1 MNLRCEKRERI
12 VYNWQ
17 KSPAHDS
24 ERHSVFQHFSAF
36 AAAEADRPSLVSIGV
51 FDGVHRG
58 HQYLIQQLVD
68 EAQRR
73 QQRAVIVTFFPHPDV
88 VLRGISGR
96 YYLTTPEYRAELL
109 GRLGVE
115 AVITLPFDDRLRH
128 QRAAA
133 FVDELLTHL
142 KLSSL
147 WITAD
152 FALGYQREGDFAFLS
167 AQGQAKGFEVHPVDL
182 LMQNG
187 GEVIRSSAIREVLQH
202 GEVDRAERLLG
213 RHYHV
218 SGEVVH
224 GDQRGRTIGFPTAN
238 LAVWDE
244 LVLPANGVYAGW
256 ALLNGEK
263 FAAVTN
269 IGVRPTFDGVQTRV
283 EAHLL
288 DFDRDIYG
296 QTLAFD
302 FVARLRG
309 EQKFSGIEALVA
321 QIRTDV
327 EQGRKLL
334 GA

>member
-1 MNLRCEKRERI
+1 MKHQHVKWQCI
-12 VYNWQ
+12 VYNWHG
-17 KSPAHDS
+17 STANHS
-24 ERHSVFQHFSAF
+24 ERHCVFQHFSTF
-36 AAAEADRPSLVSIGV
+36 ADATSERASLVSIGV

-58 HQYLIQQLVD
+58 HQYLIRQLVE

-109 GRLGVE
+109 GKLGVDT
-115 AVITLPFDDRLRH
+115 VITLPFDDTLRH
-128 QRAAA
+128 QHAGD
-133 FVDELLTHL
+133 FVDEMLNYL
-142 KLSSL
+142 KISSL

-152 FALGYQREGDFAFLS
+152 FALGYQREGDFAFLT
-167 AQGQAKGFEVHPVDL
+167 AQGQTKGFEVHSVDL

-187 GEVIRSSAIREVLQH
+187 GQVIRSSAIREALQR
-202 GEVDRAERLLG
+202 GEVDHAQKLLG
-213 RHYHV
+213 RQYHV
-218 SGEVVH
+218 SGEVVR
-224 GDQRGRTIGFPTAN
+224 GDQRGRSIGFPTAN

-256 ALLNGEK
+256 ASLKGEK

-296 QTLAFD
+296 QTL
-302 FVARLRG
+302 
-309 EQKFSGIEALVA
+309 
-321 QIRTDV
+321 
-327 EQGRKLL
+327 LL
-334 GA
+334 ILWRACVVNRNSPVFRRW